1 MAEGLF
7 SRFKSKSSPLEPKT
21 PIVSITSLE
30 ASDLDK
36 RLNVTEQA
44 RKLAT
49 NNLPNAQAQSLSGI
63 ELQIIQTI
71 EQFRQKRFEPT
82 LQSLDLVQQ
91 DISQI
96 NELPDLQNIW
106 LIESE
111 FQKNAS
117 QIVSEQSHL
126 VRRLASSAK
135 RQVKELERFK
145 QRHQLQRDADYPSAS
160 GQFLRYC
167 LLVFLIVIEALFNA
181 EFFSEGLSSGLLGGF
196 TYAASLAA
204 VNILISF
211 FLGKS
216 LVRWI
221 FHRDKA
227 HKAMGLLALLVTL
240 FFVFCMALGIA
251 HIRDQLVLES
261 LDPAR
266 LALESLQ
273 THPFALGDLFSWL
286 LLAVSLSFAIGAMTD
301 GLLIDDVYP
310 GYGKIA
316 RQAQVALNDYL
327 DELDEIRQELED
339 DKIQAL
345 LDLDNSIEK
354 AKQSILQYRGLIEK
368 KKSIRM
374 QFNQMLSESS
384 RTLEVLIQHFRTENE
399 INRTDGVR
407 PPYFDT
413 SPTLK
418 VLELPWVEQ
427 DEQQLIL
434 HTRLMQT
441 LASQS
446 QDIRN
451 KLNQTFQHHLE
462 QLTFV
467 PIEELDPLNTRFH

>member
-1 MAEGLF
+1 MLEGML
-7 SRFKSKSSPLEPKT
+7 SRFKTKRSPLEPKT
-21 PIVSITSLE
+21 APLGLASLE
-30 ASDLDK
+30 ASDLDQ
-36 RLNVTEQA
+36 RLRVTEQA
-44 RKLAT
+44 RKLAA

-63 ELQIIQTI
+63 EMQIIQTI
-71 EQFRQKRFEPT
+71 EQFRQKRFEAT
-82 LQSLDLVQQ
+82 VQALQSVQQ

-135 RQVKELERFK
+135 RQVKELERFT
-145 QRHQLQRDADYPSAS
+145 QHHQLQRDADYPSSS

-221 FHRDKA
+221 FYRDKTK
-227 HKAMGLLALLVTL
+227 KAFGFLALFITL
-240 FFVFCMALGIA
+240 GFVFCMALGIA

-261 LDPAR
+261 VDPAR
-266 LALESLQ
+266 FALESLQ
-273 THPFALGDLFSWL
+273 THPFVLGDLFSWL

-301 GLLIDDVYP
+301 GLLIDEVYP
-310 GYGKIA
+310 GYGKMA
-316 RQAQVALNDYL
+316 RQAQIALNDYL

-339 DKIQAL
+339 NKIESL
-345 LDLDNSIEK
+345 SHLDNSIEK

-368 KKSIRM
+368 KKTMRM

-384 RTLEVLIQHFRTENE
+384 RTLDVLIQHFRTENE
-399 INRTDGVR
+399 IHRTDGVR
-407 PPYFDT
+407 PGYFDLT
-413 SPTLK
+413 PTLK

-446 QDIRN
+446 QDIRD
-451 KLNQTFQHHLE
+451 KLNQTFQHYLE

-467 PIEELDPLNTRFH
+467 PIEELDPLNTRYY